1 VIIDVCFLSNATQGT
16 EQLPYYTYDLVG
28 SNWSATFVVVDS
40 DCFLSSYQKVLFP
53 CPNYHACTNKHPQN
67 TSVYR
72 NTYTSTCHN
81 DTQTQVD
88 FLSTTFAAS
97 NATWKFL
104 QLHHPYSSVST
115 NETDLAP
122 LIEVVIQHQGV
133 VINGHDHCLGHF
145 YQNNTN
151 FILSGAAGYPQAGDC
166 NNGTAL
172 GPYALYLGA
181 NNLTGKFE

>member
-1 VIIDVCFLSNATQGT
+1 VIIDVCFLPNAIQGT
-16 EQLPYYTYDLVG
+16 EQLPYYTYNLVG

-53 CPNYHACTNKHPQN
+53 CSNYHGCTDKYSQN

-88 FLSTTFAAS
+88 FLSTTFDAS
-97 NATWKFL
+97 N
-104 QLHHPYSSVST
+104 
-115 NETDLAP
+115 E
-122 LIEVVIQHQGV
+122 IVIKHQGV

-181 NNLTGKFE
+181 NNLTGKSE